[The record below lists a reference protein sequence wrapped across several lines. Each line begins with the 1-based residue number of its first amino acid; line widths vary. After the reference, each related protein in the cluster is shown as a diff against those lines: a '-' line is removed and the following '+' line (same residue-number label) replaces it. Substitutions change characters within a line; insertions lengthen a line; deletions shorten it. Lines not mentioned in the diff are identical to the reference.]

1 MAARLFAVLGLGYFA
16 RFAWL
21 HAQQHHDAIALLQ
34 LVDQLV
40 NVLFVV
46 VARWPR
52 AIDRRPLVVVLA
64 ALTTSAAVVIS
75 HTGVRAL
82 VPRAATYTLQLVG
95 ISLELVAKLS
105 LGRSF
110 GLVPANRGVK
120 TGGAYLIVRHPMYL
134 GYAIAQLGV
143 LLGLASFRNLLI
155 VAGACVLLGVRA
167 LLEERVLEGDP
178 GYRAYQER
186 VRWRVVPFIY

>member
-1 MAARLFAVLGLGYFA
+1 LAARLFAVLGLGYFA